1 VPPDAFNPGQ
11 KGDIFLAALRIP
23 DLPEKPEFVQ
33 FKLGAGQRFVL
44 TVDTEEEFDWLKP
57 IEREAHTVHTVARL
71 AKFQEFCE
79 AQNVVPIYLVDYP
92 IATSPAAQE
101 ILRPA
106 IAAGKA
112 EVGVQLHPWVNPPH
126 DEDVTERN
134 TFVGN
139 LPPALEREKFRRL
152 KDAIER
158 GFGATPLIYR
168 AGRYGV
174 GPSTAEILSEGGIA
188 IDSSVRTHFDY
199 SSGGGPNFRGFPL
212 RPYWLDRSAGLME
225 LPLTT
230 VYWGP
235 LRQLGPWLYPQMW
248 RAPRLRGVL
257 AKIGMLER
265 IPLTPEGVTSE
276 EAIRGIDIALDEG
289 LPVLVFSFHSPSL
302 APGYTPYVRSEDDL
316 DAFYDWWRKFFAY
329 LSQRGVANVRVA
341 DLIDSVALA

>member
-1 VPPDAFNPGQ
+1 M
-11 KGDIFLAALRIP
+11 AALRIP
-23 DLPEKPEFVQ
+23 DLPESPEFVQ
-33 FKLGAGQRFVL
+33 FKPDFGQRFVL
-44 TVDTEEEFDWLKP
+44 TVDAEEEFDWQKP
-57 IEREAHTVHTVARL
+57 IEREAHSVHTVARL

-79 AQNVVPIYLVDYP
+79 GQGVVPIYLVDYP

-106 IAAGKA
+106 IAAAKA

-126 DEDVTERN
+126 DEEVTERN

-139 LPPALEREKFRRL
+139 LPRELEREKFRRL

-174 GPSTAEILSEGGIA
+174 GPNSAEILSEGGIA
-188 IDSSVRTHFDY
+188 IDSSVRSSFDY
-199 SSGGGPNFRGFPL
+199 SEGGGPNFRGFPL
-212 RPYWLDRSAGLME
+212 RPYWLDRAGGLLEM
-225 LPLTT
+225 PLTS

-248 RAPRLRGVL
+248 RVPRLRGVL
-257 AKIGMLER
+257 AKIGLLER
-265 IPLTPEGVTSE
+265 IPLTPEGVTAE
-276 EAIRGIDIALDEG
+276 EAIRGIDIALDEA
-289 LPVLVFSFHSPSL
+289 LPLLVFSFHSPSL

-316 DAFYDWWRKFFAY
+316 DRLYDWWRIVFAY
-329 LSQRGVANVRVA
+329 LARRNVANVRVQ
-341 DLIDSVALA
+341 DLMESVALA